1 MEGQYRS
8 LPHPVRS
15 SRYAANNRAFCH
27 TCLAPQGASAAEMAA
42 AKPTAVAAA
51 LEFVRSAELFQF
63 DLLDNPA
70 LRALAS
76 DAQHAPLFQLLT
88 IFLSGT
94 VKVWAGIVVQGWW
107 VFVWRVWMCGWGVER
122 APGCPA
128 FPPRPPQLPRWA
140 SHLLPCPSPPP
151 PPPPP
156 NPHPTAAPQDFR
168 QFAAAQPGVFEALG
182 VPQEAAL
189 AKMRLLALMGL
200 AHGAAEVSFERIQ
213 VRWRGHVELL
223 HTIWFTLWVFVCW
236 GWRTARRRSPFS
248 TSSPD
253 CAPSKPI
260 V

>member
-1 MEGQYRS
+1 MYKGGGCLCGGCGCVGGELSAHPAALPS
-8 LPHPVRS
+8 LPALPNSPAGPPTSSPV
-15 SRYAANNRAFCH
+15 
-27 TCLAPQGASAAEMAA
+27 P
-42 AKPTAVAAA
+42 
-51 LEFVRSAELFQF
+51 
-63 DLLDNPA
+63 
-70 LRALAS
+70 
-76 DAQHAPLFQLLT
+76 
-88 IFLSGT
+88 
-94 VKVWAGIVVQGWW
+94 
-107 VFVWRVWMCGWGVER
+107 
-122 APGCPA
+122 
-128 FPPRPPQLPRWA
+128 
-140 SHLLPCPSPPP
+140 HLSPPT
-151 PPPPP
+151 P

-213 VRWRGHVELL
+213 VRGRGHVELL